1 MGLVNKEKI
10 KKLIDWYNKDIR
22 GEEYFYMERDFFE
35 PIMEA
40 LGDDINAIFKYLNDM
55 DVDDLE
61 TISGIFE
68 DIYGKF
74 MTDEVWDA
82 LEKLEEKIEKKV
94 HE

>member
-40 LGDDINAIFKYLNDM
+40 LGDDINAIFKYLND
-55 DVDDLE
+55 L
-61 TISGIFE
+61 
-68 DIYGKF
+68 
-74 MTDEVWDA
+74 
-82 LEKLEEKIEKKV
+82 
-94 HE
+94 

>member
-1 MGLVNKEKI
+1 M
-10 KKLIDWYNKDIR
+10 D
-22 GEEYFYMERDFFE
+22 RDFFE

-40 LGDDINAIFKYLNDM
+40 LGDDISAIFEYLNDM

-74 MTDEVWDA
+74 MTDDVWDA
-82 LEKLEEKIEKKV
+82 LEILEEKLKNKV
-94 HE
+94 KL